1 MIQMQQYDNG
11 DDDATAP
18 GESRWKG
25 VITLLFNHCK
35 EMKKLQ
41 EVANSKDVFEELA
54 FAKM

>member
-1 MIQMQQYDNG
+1 MEYDKG

-25 VITLLFNHCK
+25 VITLLFNLRK
-35 EMKKLQ
+35 EMKRLQ
-41 EVANSKDVFEELA
+41 EVANSKDVFEQFG